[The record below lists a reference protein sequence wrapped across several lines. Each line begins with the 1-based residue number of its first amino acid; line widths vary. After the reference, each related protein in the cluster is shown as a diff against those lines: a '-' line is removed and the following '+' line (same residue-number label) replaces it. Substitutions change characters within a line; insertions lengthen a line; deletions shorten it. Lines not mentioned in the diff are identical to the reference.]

1 MIRKQWR
8 ILVAAA
14 VVAVIAQVA
23 LAGESALKK
32 LLPKG
37 GEISGWSIYADTYQ
51 YCASPDELY
60 EIYDGGDQEWIDAG
74 VVEAAQQV
82 YTKGNLRM
90 VVTVHRMK
98 TWQRAK
104 ALYKKKDAGIKS
116 QPGYQTIKLKHAHS
130 LCRANGVTT
139 GYGWTK
145 TYFMTYTLNTAK
157 ASGATT
163 TKAFMKA
170 VGRKIK

>member
-1 MIRKQWR
+1 MIWRQWR
-8 ILVAAA
+8 ILVAVA
-14 VVAVIAQVA
+14 VVAIIAQVA

-32 LLPKG
+32 LLPRG
-37 GEISGWSIYADTYQ
+37 GEVSGWSIYADTYQ

-60 EIYDGGDQEWIDAG
+60 KIYDGGDQEWIDAG
-74 VVEAAQQV
+74 VAEAAQQV
-82 YTKGNLRM
+82 YKKGKLRM

-116 QPGYQTIKLKHAHS
+116 QPGYRRIKLKQAYS

-157 ASGATT
+157 ASGTT
-163 TKAFMKA
+163 TTRAFMKA
-170 VGRKIK
+170 VVRKIK